1 MKKTFAYLIL
11 LLVVFTACKSEEK
24 TEDKKNKEDA
34 KEINTNT
41 KEISKDSPRTI
52 SGEFIY
58 SDEAAVIKRRNTMYG
73 VVMNDKAKNLLNQA
87 QGISEDPYAT
97 FNVTVTAKIEDNE
110 GEGWEKLLNIQK
122 IIKVEKIDNGDSL
135 RLE

>member
-11 LLVVFTACKSEEK
+11 LLVLFLACKSEEK
-24 TEDKKNKEDA
+24 TENKDNKNNSIESNSAKKQ
-34 KEINTNT
+34 
-41 KEISKDSPRTI
+41 ISKDAPRTI

-122 IIKVEKIDNGDSL
+122 IIKVEKSENSESL